1 MEKTVETT
9 TPAAEQQT
17 QVKQTEAEVKQ
28 VETSNKQTEAEGK
41 PIEKTFTQ
49 KEVDEIV
56 KQRLARMEKKKPTVE
71 EDVEGLKKELETW
84 KQEAALKD
92 YAFAKPEFKD
102 FIKYKVSQMVTDEK
116 DFGTCLAEYMGADGK
131 EFLQPAKPDIQPT
144 PRPDNQ
150 GGAVLTESQKYVLE
164 KYGKKI

>member
-1 MEKTVETT
+1 MEDIVETT
-9 TPAAEQQT
+9 ATAAEQPT
-17 QVKQTEAEVKQ
+17 QEQQPEAEVK
-28 VETSNKQTEAEGK
+28 KTEAEGTK

-49 KEVDEIV
+49 KEVDEII
-56 KQRLARMEKKKPTVE
+56 KQRLSRMEKKKPSVE

-102 FIKYKVSQMVTDEK
+102 FIKYKVSQMVTTEK
-116 DFGTCLAEYMGADGK
+116 DFGACLAEYMGGEGK
-131 EFLQPAKPDIQPT
+131 EFLQISKPDIQPT

>member
-1 MEKTVETT
+1 MEDIVETT
-9 TPAAEQQT
+9 ATVAEQPT
-17 QVKQTEAEVKQ
+17 QEPKPETEVK
-28 VETSNKQTEAEGK
+28 TTEAEGTK
-41 PIEKTFTQ
+41 PAEKTFTQ

-84 KQEAALKD
+84 KQEAVLKD
-92 YAFAKPEFKD
+92 YSFARPEFKD
-102 FIKYKVSQMVTDEK
+102 FIKYKVSQMVTTEK
-116 DFGTCLAEYMGADGK
+116 DFGACLNEYMSGEGK
-131 EFLQPAKPDIQPT
+131 EFLQATKTDVQPT